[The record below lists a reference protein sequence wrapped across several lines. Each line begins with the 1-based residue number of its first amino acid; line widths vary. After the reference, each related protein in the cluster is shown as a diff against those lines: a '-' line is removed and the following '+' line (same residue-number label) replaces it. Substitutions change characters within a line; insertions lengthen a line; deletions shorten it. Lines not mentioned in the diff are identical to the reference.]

1 MGKSVCASI
10 TLRDHSKL
18 WLLVLASLLFAGLFI
33 GVGLNADNY
42 HYFLSRRV
50 PKVLA
55 MVLAGIAI
63 AQSSLAFQTITHN
76 RILTPSIMGFD
87 SLYLFV
93 QVLVV
98 TLFGGLSSYALNAY
112 LNFSL
117 SVAAMLLF
125 SSLLFAF
132 YFRKQQSNLM
142 VLLLLGVILGQLF
155 SSISSFLIMLMD
167 PNDFSSVQ
175 FNMFAS
181 FNNVKVELVYWV
193 TPLLLLVCFG
203 LFRLHR
209 VLDVLWLDNDNAVS
223 LGVDVRRVT
232 HHVLMLSAVLI
243 AISTALVGPVMF
255 FGLLVTNLTREWF
268 RSYQHRTLLIGCSAM
283 AVCALLSGQ
292 WVVEKVFQFE
302 TTLSVVINFIGGL
315 YFLSLLLRNKMV

>member
-1 MGKSVCASI
+1 M
-10 TLRDHSKL
+10 RDNTKL
-18 WLLVLASLLFAGLFI
+18 LLLVLLSLIFAGLFI
-33 GVGLNADNY
+33 GIGLNLDNY
-42 HYFLSRRV
+42 QYFLSRRV

-55 MVLAGIAI
+55 IVLAGIAI

-87 SLYLFV
+87 SLYMFV
-93 QVLVV
+93 QVMVV
-98 TLFGGLSSYALNAY
+98 VLFGGLSSYALNPY
-112 LNFSL
+112 VNFSL
-117 SVAAMLLF
+117 SVAVMLAF

-132 YFRKQQSNLM
+132 YFRRQQSNLM
-142 VLLLLGVILGQLF
+142 ALLLLGVILGQLF
-155 SSISSFLIMLMD
+155 SNISSFFIMLMD

-175 FNMFAS
+175 ANMFAS

-203 LFRLHR
+203 LFQMHRL
-209 VLDVLWLDNDNAVS
+209 LDVFWLDNDNAVS
-223 LGVDVRRVT
+223 LGVDVRSVT
-232 HHVLMLSAVLI
+232 RNVLMLSAILI

-268 RSYQHRTLLIGCSAM
+268 RSYQHKTLLIGCSAIS
-283 AVCALLSGQ
+283 VCALLSGQ

-302 TTLSVVINFIGGL
+302 TTLSVVINFIGGI
-315 YFLSLLLRNKMV
+315 YFLSLLLRNKVV